1 MRPPLSLFLSL
12 FGTSRR
18 GKTKKEDGGRKRK
31 ARVSFFWKEK
41 VIVDGDAS
49 FRSSF
54 FFTFSFGRG
63 GDCRKTSDTLGRKGH
78 PEGVERACVCFVGV
92 VCERCEQKERERKRE
107 KKEELSSP
115 FFRSIAFFSRRPSTS
130 APGIHPN
137 SVSKMLTKNV
147 TLIPETRKTARGGRR
162 MALRRERKTE
172 RGRGREGWLNLF
184 FFFLRGLP
192 RKNKEEE
199 RRRKKRK

>member
-184 FFFLRGLP
+184 FFF
-192 RKNKEEE
+192 
-199 RRRKKRK
+199 